1 MVVFTAYE
9 GLLSWLF
16 LHLLLIATPAVAGFL
31 VGRRSRLQ
39 LWHVAALVL
48 LTALL
53 LLPAVACVELNSRP
67 ESWVSVMRMHG
78 SGSPGVSVLG
88 MHAPGWATML
98 VALALGFGLGVV
110 LFPSGRRGPVPQPPA
125 LAPPP

>member
-67 ESWVSVMRMHG
+67 ESWVSVMRMHA
-78 SGSPGVSVLG
+78 SGSPGGSVLG
-88 MHAPGWATML
+88 MHTPGRAPML
-98 VALALGFGLGVV
+98 GGPSLGVGLWV
-110 LFPSGRRGPVPQPPA
+110 VAFPSGRAGRPPHT
-125 LAPPP
+125 